1 MTILYDKTTQSV
13 LSWHRKGYLVDGK
26 KPQLPSNIVELEVVY
41 ADKPTPSTTQ
51 KVVESWD
58 VTDTQYKQVFTLVNK
73 TAYEIAVDDW
83 KHMEWAI
90 RITVPKSMLFTN
102 IGAPMFAYLQIN
114 QNLVVN
120 KDDNDYYVYVN
131 TIEPAFQYIID
142 DNNLTVENS
151 PSVKVENKPIQ

>member
-13 LSWHRKGYLVDGK
+13 LSWHPSGYLVDGK
-26 KPQLPSNIVELEVVY
+26 KPQLPSNIVELDVVY
-41 ADKPTPSTTQ
+41 ADTPTPSPTQ

-83 KHMEWAI
+83 KHMEFSK
-90 RITVPKSMLFTN
+90 RITAPKSMLFTA

-114 QNLVVN
+114 QNLVIN
-120 KDDNDYYVYVN
+120 KDDQDYYVYVN
-131 TIEPAFQYIID
+131 TIGQEFEYIIN
-142 DNNLTVENS
+142 DNNLTVEDR
-151 PSVKVENKPIQ
+151 PTQ

>member
-13 LSWHRKGYLVDGK
+13 LSWHPNGYFVDGK

-41 ADKPTPSTTQ
+41 ADKPTPSRTQ
-51 KVVESWD
+51 KVVESWE

-83 KHMEWAI
+83 KHMQWAI
-90 RITVPKSMLFTN
+90 RITAPKSMLFTP

-114 QNLVVN
+114 QNLVAN
-120 KDDNDYYVYVN
+120 KDENDYYVYVN
-131 TIEPAFQYIID
+131 TIEQEFQYIID
-142 DNNLTVENS
+142 DNNLTVENR
-151 PSVKVENKPIQ
+151 P